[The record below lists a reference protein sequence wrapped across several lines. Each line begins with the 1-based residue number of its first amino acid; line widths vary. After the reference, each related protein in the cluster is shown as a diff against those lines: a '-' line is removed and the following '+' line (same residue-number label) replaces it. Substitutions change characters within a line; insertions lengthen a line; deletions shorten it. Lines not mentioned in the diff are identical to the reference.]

1 MLKGMWRK
9 KKAEYTEIMAQNSQ
23 LEEEN
28 QRLRSQCLALQAS
41 VDELQQR
48 DKSGVVRASAGV
60 PQSSSFS
67 SPKLHMIL
75 VYTHVR

>member
-1 MLKGMWRK
+1 MLKGMRRK

-23 LEEEN
+23 LDEEN

-48 DKSGVVRASAGV
+48 DKSGVVQASAGV
-60 PQSSSFS
+60 PQSSSS
-67 SPKLHMIL
+67 
-75 VYTHVR
+75 